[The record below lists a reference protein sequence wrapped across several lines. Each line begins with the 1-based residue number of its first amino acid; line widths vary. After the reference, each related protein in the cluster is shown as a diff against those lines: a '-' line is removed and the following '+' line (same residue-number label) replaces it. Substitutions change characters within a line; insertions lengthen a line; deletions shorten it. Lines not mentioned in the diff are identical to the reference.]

1 MMPLHE
7 VHDPGEGRDPG
18 RRRNR
23 TLPVG
28 FGMPCLS
35 IENRGADEWIPAFA
49 EITLVGAAR

>member
-7 VHDPGEGRDPG
+7 VHDHGEGRDPG

-23 TLPVG
+23 TLPIG

-35 IENRGADEWIPAFA
+35 IENWGADEWIPAFA